1 MKCLT
6 SLMIKNIKLLHEDD
20 ISDWKNSLNEV
31 SQLQI
36 SSLERNVEKQELSY
50 KNGESLQGT
59 VREFGIDTYTKCYN

>member
-50 KNGESLQGT
+50 KNGETIQGT
-59 VREFGIDTYTKCYN
+59 VR